1 MIEQRLKN
9 LRDLL
14 LKQNFAGYL
23 IATTDEYL
31 SEYAPEHAKRLE
43 YITGFSGSNGL
54 AIILKNKVLFFTD
67 GRYLNQCSLEL
78 DNELFSVFDLQQL
91 VNFNWTT
98 YISANEKIAYD
109 PKLFT
114 ERFLQSF
121 AKIKLEPLEENLID
135 AIWIDQPAKPN
146 SKIYDYPVKYAGEE
160 RSAKIEKCRQFLKG
174 ENAENLLITDSSSVC
189 WLLNLRAHD
198 IEFSPLL
205 LANAII
211 TMEQIYLFT
220 DEVEKREI
228 DLNKDGIEI
237 LDQAHFASVIT
248 QLKGVTIFDGSQ
260 CSKYIGDLITK
271 KPHKNLKN
279 PYMLWKARK
288 NSTEIKYMQAG
299 HVQDAVAVCEMLSF
313 IARSDLSDFSE
324 YDLGIKLTEFR
335 KKGENY
341 VFDSFPTI
349 CGFQENGAVIHYRA
363 EKNSAKKITGEGL
376 LLIDSGGQYWGATTD
391 ITRTVSIGRPKE
403 EHRSFYTKVLKGHIS
418 LGSVIFPSGKVSGTH
433 LDALARQYLWAEG
446 KDYAHGTGHGVG
458 SFLSVHEG
466 PQSISLAGF
475 GAYLQ
480 PGMVV
485 SNEPGYYE
493 DGAFGIRI
501 ENMMYATESSTGF
514 LRFQNLT
521 LVPYA
526 RELIDRDM
534 LNDSEL
540 TYLKN
545 YYKEIQEKIAPLLS
559 DSAKKWLL
567 AEIDI

>member
-1 MIEQRLKN
+1 MIKQRLKN

-14 LKQNFAGYL
+14 IKQNFAGYL

-54 AIILKNKVLFFTD
+54 ALILKHKVLFFTD

-78 DNELFSVFDLQQL
+78 DSELFSIFDLQQL
-91 VNFNWTT
+91 DNFNWPS
-98 YISANEKIAYD
+98 YITSDEVIAYD

-114 ERFLQSF
+114 ERRLKAF
-121 AKIKLEPLEENLID
+121 AKIKLEPSEENLID
-135 AIWIDQPAKPN
+135 AIWSNQPAKPS
-146 SKIYDYPVKYAGEE
+146 SKIYDYPVKYAGED
-160 RSAKIEKCRQFLKG
+160 AQVKIGKCRQFLTK
-174 ENAENLLITDSSSVC
+174 EQADNLLITDSSSIC

-205 LANAII
+205 LANAIV
-211 TMEQIYLFT
+211 TMKQVYLFI
-220 DEVEKREI
+220 DEVQKREI
-228 DLNKDGIEI
+228 DLKKDGLEI
-237 LDQAHFASVIT
+237 LDQANFARVIAE
-248 QLKGVTIFDGSQ
+248 LDGVTIFDSSQ
-260 CSKYIGDLITK
+260 CSKYISDLITQ

-279 PYMLWKARK
+279 PCTLWKACK
-288 NSTEIKYMQAG
+288 NDVEIKYMQEG

-313 IARSDLSDFSE
+313 IAGQDLSTFSE
-324 YDLGIKLTEFR
+324 YDLGLKLTDFR
-335 KKGENY
+335 KKGASY

-349 CGFQENGAVIHYRA
+349 CGFKENGAVIHYRA

-391 ITRTVSIGRPKE
+391 ITRTISIGKPSK
-403 EHRSFYTKVLKGHIS
+403 EHRSFYTKVLKGHIA
-418 LGSVIFPSGKVSGTH
+418 LGSAIFPSNKISGAH
-433 LDALARQYLWAEG
+433 LDALARQYLWAKG

-466 PQSISLAGF
+466 PQSISLTGF
-475 GAYLQ
+475 GTYLQ
-480 PGMVV
+480 KGMVV

-493 DGAFGIRI
+493 NGAFGIRI
-501 ENMMYATESSTGF
+501 ENMMYVANSAPGF
-514 LRFQNLT
+514 LCFKNLT

-526 RELIDRDM
+526 RDLIDIDM
-534 LNDSEL
+534 LNQSEL
-540 TYLKN
+540 EYLQKSYN
-545 YYKEIQEKIAPLLS
+545 EIKEKVAPLLS

-567 AEIDI
+567 AEIEI

>member
-9 LRDLL
+9 LRGLL
-14 LKQNFAGYL
+14 FKQNFAGYL
-23 IATTDEYL
+23 ISTTDKYL

-54 AIILKNKVLFFTD
+54 AVILQNKVLFFTD

-78 DNELFSVFDLQQL
+78 DSELFSVFDLQQL
-91 VNFNWTT
+91 SNFDWTS
-98 YISANEKIAYD
+98 YIPIDEIVAYD
-109 PKLFT
+109 PQLFT

-135 AIWIDQPAKPN
+135 TTWEEQPAKPS
-146 SKIYDYPVKYAGEE
+146 SKIYDYPVKYAGED

-205 LANAII
+205 LANVIV
-211 TMEQIYLFT
+211 TMQQIYLFT
-220 DEVEKREI
+220 DEVQKREI
-228 DLNKDGIEI
+228 DVKKDGLEI
-237 LDQAHFASVIT
+237 LDQADFARVISD
-248 QLKGVTIFDGSQ
+248 LKGLSIFDVSQ
-260 CSKYIGDLITK
+260 CSKYVSDLITK

-279 PYMLWKARK
+279 PCMLWKACK
-288 NSTEIKYMQAG
+288 NTAEIKYMQEG
-299 HVQDAVAVCEMLSF
+299 HVQDAVAVSEMLSF

-335 KKGENY
+335 KKGESY

-349 CGFQENGAVIHYRA
+349 CGFKENGAVIHYRA

-391 ITRTVSIGRPKE
+391 ITRTISIGKPKA
-403 EHRSFYTKVLKGHIS
+403 EHKSFYTKVLKGHIALS
-418 LGSVIFPSGKVSGTH
+418 DAIFPSGKVSGAH

-475 GAYLQ
+475 GTYLQ
-480 PGMVV
+480 KNMVI

-501 ENMMYATESSTGF
+501 ENMIYVTESAPGF
-514 LRFQNLT
+514 LCLKNLT

-545 YYKEIQEKIAPLLS
+545 YYKEIREKVAPLLS

-567 AEIDI
+567 AEIEI